1 MQLLILDNY
10 DSFTYNLAHLVEKIS
25 KQKVEVCRND
35 EMSLADVARFDK
47 IILSPGPGLPQEAGI
62 LLPLVQ
68 QYASSKSILGI
79 CLGQQAIG
87 QAFGGSLIN
96 LPKVYH
102 GVSTP
107 VNLTDVPSNLFDGLK
122 KTFQVGRYHSWVLD
136 ETTLPLELLVTARDE
151 EGHVMALK
159 HQHYDVEGLQFHPES
174 ILTPDGESI
183 IRNWLKKEG

>member
-35 EMSLADVARFDK
+35 EISLADVARFDK

-107 VNLTDVPSNLFDGLK
+107 VNLTDVPSNLFHGLK
-122 KTFQVGRYHSWVLD
+122 KTFQVGRYHSWVLN

-159 HQHYDVEGLQFHPES
+159 HQHYEVEGLQFHPES